1 MKILTDYFE
10 YLKFPGIN
18 NNNYL
23 NHLVLRHK
31 IYNMKYILIT
41 GFMIASYVS
50 SFCQV
55 KFPPVDKSPMDMS
68 YYPNGYPVLKIQ
80 DKATEP
86 LVARVIFSRPQKNGR
101 VIFGDLLEYGKV
113 WRLGANEATEIE
125 FFQGVKIGATKIKKG
140 RYTLYCIPNIDKWT
154 VIVNKENDTWGSFK
168 YDETKDVTRIDVPV
182 QKQAEAQEFFVMAF
196 DKSVTGANLNIS
208 WDAVKVSVP
217 IIF

>member
-1 MKILTDYFE
+1 MLTDYFE

-196 DKSVTGANLNIS
+196 DKSATGANLNIS